1 MENIQNNE
9 VIEDTKIISVDDFD
23 RFTAHAKLLGEMSV
37 EHSPEEDMIHN
48 YLSELLDIDDELCAG
63 VLKKDRTIKGSIQ
76 YAADKAYKRA
86 QEAVEK
92 GKSVKSACVVD
103 NTVYEWVREY
113 FIADKIE
120 TKPSINF
127 KTASTGSASK
137 PKKAKETS
145 EPSPK
150 KNNSKERANSK
161 KKTNEID
168 SMDLFADFNCDFEAD
183 FKQDKQ
189 AAKTVDE
196 EAVLMEEESEAIET
210 SEKPTTSEQ
219 EMPEQPSPSELSS
232 EGDATEEL
240 QSETPVENE
249 QLPGSLADLN
259 VMDEELL

>member
-23 RFTAHAKLLGEMSV
+23 RFTAHEKLLEEMSV
-37 EHSPEEDMIHN
+37 DHSPEEDMIHN

-63 VLKKDRTIKGSIQ
+63 VLKKNRTIKGSIQ

-92 GKSVKSACVVD
+92 GKSVKSACVAD

-120 TKPSINF
+120 TKASVNF

-145 EPSPK
+145 KPSPK
-150 KNNSKERANSK
+150 KNNSEKQGNSK
-161 KKTNEID
+161 KETNEIE
-168 SMDLFADFNCDFEAD
+168 SMDLFADFDCDFEAN
-183 FKQDKQ
+183 FKQDKP

-196 EAVLMEEESEAIET
+196 EVVLMEEESETIET

-219 EMPEQPSPSELSS
+219 ETSEQPSPSESSS
-232 EGDATEEL
+232 ESDTTEEL
-240 QSETPVENE
+240 QSKTPVENE
-249 QLPGSLADLN
+249 QLPESLADLN
-259 VMDEELL
+259 VNGEELL

>member
-23 RFTAHAKLLGEMSV
+23 RFTAHAKLLGEMNV

-92 GKSVKSACVVD
+92 GKSVKSACVAD

-127 KTASTGSASK
+127 KTASTGSTSK

-145 EPSPK
+145 KPSPK
-150 KNNSKERANSK
+150 KNNSK
-161 KKTNEID
+161 KKTNEIE
-168 SMDLFADFNCDFEAD
+168 SMDLFADFDCDFEAD
-183 FKQDKQ
+183 FKQDKP

-196 EAVLMEEESEAIET
+196 EVVLMEEESEAIET
-210 SEKPTTSEQ
+210 SERPTTGEQ
-219 EMPEQPSPSELSS
+219 EMSEQPSPSELSS
-232 EGDATEEL
+232 ESDATEEL
-240 QSETPVENE
+240 QSENPVENE

>member
-23 RFTAHAKLLGEMSV
+23 RFTAHEKLLEEMSV
-37 EHSPEEDMIHN
+37 DHSPEEDMIHN

-63 VLKKDRTIKGSIQ
+63 VLKKSRTIKGSIQ

-92 GKSVKSACVVD
+92 GKSVKSACVAG

-127 KTASTGSASK
+127 KTASTGNASK

-145 EPSPK
+145 KPSPK
-150 KNNSKERANSK
+150 KNNSKKKANSK
-161 KKTNEID
+161 KETNEIE
-168 SMDLFADFNCDFEAD
+168 SMDLFADFDCDFEAD
-183 FKQDKQ
+183 FKQDKP
-189 AAKTVDE
+189 AANTVDE
-196 EAVLMEEESEAIET
+196 EVVLMEEESEAIKT
-210 SEKPTTSEQ
+210 SERPTTSEQ
-219 EMPEQPSPSELSS
+219 KTSEQPSPAELSS
-232 EGDATEEL
+232 ESDATEEL

-249 QLPGSLADLN
+249 QFPESLAGLN
-259 VMDEELL
+259 VTDEELL